1 MDKKDLATWFE
12 SLTKEEKEV
21 VKLRF
26 GIDGK
31 EPLTLKE
38 ISLKLGIKISKAK
51 LIEVKYI
58 QKLRDLTDKSE
69 SNKTEESIENLE
81 EFCDFTSLKY
91 LLKRNFTE
99 IENIALGNSSAGI
112 PTSFLDFD
120 AMTQGLRRGD
130 LIAFAGRPSMGKTSL
145 ALQLARNISVQNL
158 PVCFFGF
165 DLSKEELAYRLL
177 GMEVGIEIGRIR
189 TGRFTSEEWEIVH
202 EKNTKLE
209 ALPIFL
215 EDKKAISIDE
225 IKNRCRK
232 ISLTNDEKNLGLIVI
247 DSYHMMEC
255 SNLDDYQAQ
264 LNTNTREL
272 KSLAKE
278 LNVPVLI
285 TAPISRGVEERD
297 NCRPMLSDLRD
308 SEVLEDYGDIIVML
322 YRDEYYDP
330 DTEDRGI
337 AELIVTTHRNGPVGT
352 VKMLFE
358 PQFGRYRNLAA

>member
-12 SLTKEEKEV
+12 SLSKEEKEI

-26 GIDGK
+26 GIDGE

-38 ISLKLGIKISKAK
+38 ISLKLGIEISKAK

-69 SNKTEESIENLE
+69 SSQTQESIKNLKE
-81 EFCDFTSLKY
+81 ICDFTSLKY

-112 PTSFLDFD
+112 TTSFYDFD

-145 ALQLARNISVQNL
+145 ALQLARNIASQNF

-189 TGRFTSEEWEIVH
+189 TGRFTSEEWELVH

-209 ALPIFL
+209 SLPIFL
-215 EDKKAISIDE
+215 EDKKSISIDE
-225 IKNRCRK
+225 IKNRCRNICK
-232 ISLTNDEKNLGLIVI
+232 TNDEKNLGLIVI
-247 DSYHMMEC
+247 DSYHMMER
-255 SNLDDYQAQ
+255 SNLNDYQAQ
-264 LNTNTREL
+264 LDTNTREL
-272 KSLAKE
+272 KNLAKE

-285 TAPISRGVEERD
+285 TAPISRGVEERE

-358 PQFGRYRNLAA
+358 PQFGRFRNLAA

>member
-1 MDKKDLATWFE
+1 MNKKDLSTWLE
-12 SLTKEEKEV
+12 SLSKEEKEV

-26 GIDGK
+26 GIDGE

-38 ISLKLGIKISKAK
+38 ISLKLGIEISKAK

-69 SNKTEESIENLE
+69 SSQTQESIKNSE
-81 EFCDFTSLKY
+81 EICDFTSLKY

-120 AMTQGLRRGD
+120 AMPQGLRRGD

-145 ALQLARNISVQNL
+145 ALQLARNISGQNL

-189 TGRFTSEEWEIVH
+189 TGRFTSEEWELVH
-202 EKNTKLE
+202 EKNTNLE
-209 ALPIFL
+209 ALPIYL

-247 DSYHMMEC
+247 DPYQLMEH
-255 SNLDDYQAQ
+255 SNTDDHQAQ
-264 LNTNTREL
+264 LEKNIKEL
-272 KSLAKE
+272 KNLAKE

-285 TAPISRGVEERD
+285 TGPISRGVEERE

-308 SEVLEDYGDIIVML
+308 SDVLEDYGDIIVML

-358 PQFGRYRNLAA
+358 PQFGRFRNLVA

>member
-26 GIDGK
+26 GIDGE

-38 ISLKLGIKISKAK
+38 ISLKLGIEISKAK
-51 LIEVKYI
+51 LIEIKYI
-58 QKLRDLTDKSE
+58 QKLRDLTDKSK
-69 SNKTEESIENLE
+69 SKQDEESIENSE
-81 EFCDFTSLKY
+81 EISDTTSLKY
-91 LLKRNFTE
+91 LLKKNFTE
-99 IENIALGNSSAGI
+99 IENISLGNASAGI

-145 ALQLARNISVQNL
+145 ALQLARNISGQNL

-189 TGRFTSEEWEIVH
+189 TGRFTSEEWELIH
-202 EKNTKLE
+202 KKNKKLE

-225 IKNRCRK
+225 IKNRCRN

-247 DSYHMMEC
+247 DSYQLMEH
-255 SNLDDYQAQ
+255 SNTDDHQSQ
-264 LNTNTREL
+264 LEKNI
-272 KSLAKE
+272 SILATIFMSP
-278 LNVPVLI
+278 L
-285 TAPISRGVEERD
+285 
-297 NCRPMLSDLRD
+297 
-308 SEVLEDYGDIIVML
+308 
-322 YRDEYYDP
+322 
-330 DTEDRGI
+330 
-337 AELIVTTHRNGPVGT
+337 
-352 VKMLFE
+352 
-358 PQFGRYRNLAA
+358 

>member
-1 MDKKDLATWFE
+1 MNKKDLSTWLE
-12 SLTKEEKEV
+12 SLSKEEKEV

-26 GIDGK
+26 GIDGV

-38 ISLKLGIKISKAK
+38 ISLKLGIEISKAK

-69 SNKTEESIENLE
+69 SSQTQESIKNSE
-81 EFCDFTSLKY
+81 EICDFTSLKY

-112 PTSFLDFD
+112 TTSFYDLD

-145 ALQLARNISVQNL
+145 ALQLARNIASQNL

-189 TGRFTSEEWEIVH
+189 TGRFTSEEWELVH

-209 ALPIFL
+209 ALPIYL

-247 DSYHMMEC
+247 DSYQLMEH
-255 SNLDDYQAQ
+255 SNKDDHQAQ
-264 LNTNTREL
+264 LEKNIKEL
-272 KSLAKE
+272 KNLAKE

-285 TAPISRGVEERD
+285 TGPISRGVEERE

-308 SEVLEDYGDIIVML
+308 SDVLEDYGDIIVML

-358 PQFGRYRNLAA
+358 PQFGRFRNLVA

>member
-1 MDKKDLATWFE
+1 MKKKDLTIWFN
-12 SLTKEEKEV
+12 SLSKEEKEV

-26 GIDGK
+26 GIDGE
-31 EPLTLKE
+31 EPLTLEE
-38 ISLKLGIKISKAK
+38 ISLKLGIETSKAK
-51 LIEVKYI
+51 LIEIKYI

-69 SNKTEESIENLE
+69 SNQLKETNENPEEINEL
-81 EFCDFTSLKY
+81 TSLKY

-99 IENIALGNSSAGI
+99 IENISLGNASAGI
-112 PTSFLDFD
+112 PTAFFDFD

-145 ALQLARNISVQNL
+145 ALQLARNIADQNL

-165 DLSKEELAYRLL
+165 DLSKEELAYRIL
-177 GMEVGIEIGRIR
+177 GMEVGIDIGRIR
-189 TGRFTSEEWEIVH
+189 TGKFTSAEWELVN
-202 EKNTKLE
+202 EKNTNLQS
-209 ALPIFL
+209 LPIFI
-215 EDKKAISIDE
+215 EDNKAISIDE

-232 ISLTNDEKNLGLIVI
+232 IYMNNIEQNLGLIVI
-247 DSYHMMEC
+247 DSYHMMEH
-255 SNLDDYQAQ
+255 SNLDDYQEK
-264 LNTNTREL
+264 LERNIIEL
-272 KSLAKE
+272 KNIAKE

-285 TAPISRGVEERD
+285 TAPISPGVEERE
-297 NCRPMLSDLRD
+297 NCRPMLSDIRD
-308 SEVLEDYGDIIVML
+308 SDVLEDYGDIIVML

-330 DTEDRGI
+330 DTDDRGI

>member
-1 MDKKDLATWFE
+1 MNKKDLSTWLE
-12 SLTKEEKEV
+12 SLSKEEKEV

-26 GIDGK
+26 GIDGE

-38 ISLKLGIKISKAK
+38 ISLKLGIEISKAK

-58 QKLRDLTDKSE
+58 QKLRDLTNNSE
-69 SNKTEESIENLE
+69 SNQTEESIKNSE
-81 EFCDFTSLKY
+81 EICDFTSLKY

-99 IENIALGNSSAGI
+99 IENISLGNASSGI
-112 PTSFLDFD
+112 HTSFFDFD

-145 ALQLARNISVQNL
+145 ALQLARNISGQNL

-189 TGRFTSEEWEIVH
+189 TGRFTSEEWELVH

-247 DSYHMMEC
+247 DSYQLMEH
-255 SNLDDYQAQ
+255 SNKDDHQAQ
-264 LNTNTREL
+264 LEKNIKEL
-272 KSLAKE
+272 KNLAKE

-285 TAPISRGVEERD
+285 TGPISRGVEERE

-308 SEVLEDYGDIIVML
+308 SDVLEDYGDIIVML

-330 DTEDRGI
+330 ETEDRGI